1 VLGACQAI
9 AIEAVARIDA
19 LFAIEREINGMI
31 PRERLSVRTERSR
44 PLILELEAWLRE
56 QRGKLS
62 SKNDTAKAINTVSSA
77 GQRSPGSSMTVGYAC
92 QTMRPSG
99 RSAAWRSDATTGPS
113 PAPTK
118 VVGAL
123 TPSTP

>member
-1 VLGACQAI
+1 MLGACQAI

-62 SKNDTAKAINTVSSA
+62 SKNDTAKALNKSQALASA
-77 GQRSPGSSMTVGYAC
+77 HPVPRFLAARTRGC
-92 QTMRPSG
+92 G
-99 RSAAWRSDATTGPS
+99 R
-113 PAPTK
+113 
-118 VVGAL
+118 
-123 TPSTP
+123 